1 MLIYIFS
8 KFLPLLIMP
17 LGFFIIAYLINL
29 RNKNFIT
36 ISSFFYLI
44 ILSTNIASEYI
55 WDFLERPQIINL
67 NKSIDK
73 HTFGVVLGGAI
84 VENKNNNINWIDPDK
99 YFSGLKLLRQNK
111 IDQLIFTGGFS
122 PLNKKGL
129 TEGQI
134 LKKVAISEGYPEKK
148 ILVTPP
154 VKNTVEEV
162 IEINKFLEKYSQGTK
177 KIILITNA
185 FHMHRA
191 SHLFA
196 KKGISVT
203 PLPVNFYTSF
213 KKPKNY
219 YLNPLNYF
227 PNASSLSDSSDGLRE
242 FLARIIYTKS
252 IN

>member
-1 MLIYIFS
+1 MIIYLFS

-17 LGFFIIAYLINL
+17 LGFFIIAYLINF
-29 RNKNFIT
+29 RNKSFMT

-44 ILSTNIASEYI
+44 ILSSDIASQYI
-55 WDFLERPQIINL
+55 WENLERPQLLNV
-67 NKSIDK
+67 NKSINK
-73 HTFGVVLGGAI
+73 HSFGVVLGGAI
-84 VENKNNNINWIDPDK
+84 VENKNDNINWIDPDK
-99 YFSGLKLLRQNK
+99 YLSGIKLLKQNK

-122 PLNKKGL
+122 PLDKRNL
-129 TEGQI
+129 TEGEI
-134 LKKVAISEGYPEKK
+134 LRKEAISDGYPEKK
-148 ILVTPP
+148 ILITPP

-162 IEINKFLEKYSQGTK
+162 IEINKLLEKYSKGTK

-213 KKPKNY
+213 KKPENY

-227 PNASSLSDSSDGLRE
+227 PNASSLSDSSKGLRE
-242 FLARIIYTKS
+242 LFARIIYTKS